1 MYVMSRFG
9 IVHVMCYYNM
19 WSVGS
24 MPYTEDEWVYGHIY
38 HIMEDPTM
46 NLIAQDG
53 LCVVYSISVRVGFIL

>member
-24 MPYTEDEWVYGHIY
+24 MPYTED
-38 HIMEDPTM
+38 
-46 NLIAQDG
+46 
-53 LCVVYSISVRVGFIL
+53 